1 MIVITG
7 AAGFIGSCLA
17 AYLNSQGFTD
27 LVLVDDF
34 SRTNKRKNYQGK
46 AHTHMVARNALPNWL
61 RANEQ
66 RVQAIVH
73 LGARTDTMETDE
85 RIFQELNLNYS
96 QTVWKLCAAYQIP
109 LIYASSAA
117 TYGDGSEGFS
127 DDAATTARL
136 KPLNAYARSKHAFD
150 CWALEQ
156 ADAPYFWAGLK
167 FFNVYGP
174 NEYHKGRMAS
184 VVWHAYQQIQ
194 ETGRLQL
201 FRSYREDYAD
211 GEQRRDFIYVGDIVR
226 IIFELLSQRKHS
238 GLYNAGTGQARSFLD
253 LGRAVFTAMGREPVI
268 EFIEMPEGLRQ
279 SYQYFTEAPMDK
291 LRQSG
296 VAFEA
301 TSLENGI
308 QHYVQEYLMPQ
319 LHW

>member
-34 SRTNKRKNYQGK
+34 SRTDKRKNYQGK

-66 RVQAIVH
+66 RVQTIVH

-85 RIFQELNLNYS
+85 RIFQELNLSYS

-117 TYGDGSEGFS
+117 TYGDGAEGFS
-127 DDAATTARL
+127 DDAATTACL

-156 ADAPYFWAGLK
+156 AEAPYFWAGLK

-194 ETGRLQL
+194 ETGQLKL

-226 IIFELLSQRKHS
+226 IQRKHS

-268 EFIEMPEGLRQ
+268 EFIDMPEGLRE

-319 LHW
+319 LYW